1 MKRIL
6 RLKNR
11 ILFENKQSE
20 AYTDYLTKLANRH
33 GLYDYYNNLPKEMLM
48 HFMFIDIDNFKRVND
63 VYGHGMGDELLIKVG
78 QLIKE
83 KLPGSFVSRIG
94 GDEFVAVIDGTA
106 DHTTVT
112 NQAQS
117 LIDGMQDMD
126 FRKDILSLISFSIG
140 IILDQ
145 KTSQILDDVL
155 YKCDSAMY
163 NAKTNGKNHYVVY
176 YALEKSVEISKTIE
190 SEQEKALNSGE
201 FHVYFQPRVNML
213 TANVSGAEALVRW
226 EHPVDGLRSPDM
238 FLPLFEKNGFIKKLD
253 MFVYKKVCAVKASWK
268 GKPYEHL
275 MLSVNLSRL
284 HLYQADLPEYL
295 LSIAEEYDIPAN
307 EINFELKENVF
318 IKDSME
324 LSKMTDRLRNVGF
337 HVSIDNFGSGYS
349 ALNMLKDISV
359 DYINID
365 KDFIQTSSYDT
376 KGQRVLKNVFVMCKD
391 LKFNVVAV
399 GIESELQAQFAIG
412 CGCEMAQGD
421 YYCKTI
427 SPDDFEKYLEA
438 NFFDDSGAVRFSFND
453 NFKSDCGK
461 FRGRFI
467 GSGYSF
473 GDGVV
478 TGQRSIRFPGGEHNT
493 NYLNLPNTLIHHE
506 SYTVSM
512 WIRPEISHLW
522 SAAIYVKYESGF
534 FSYYPTAWE
543 GHTASRIRDARIIN
557 GFYDVSAATLPLN
570 TWTHVAISFNAKTEQ
585 ANLYINGHFIG
596 HRDNMPILYFVTHI
610 MLGGDIYQDSF
621 KGSIAELVIF
631 NNTKTPSEIE
641 ELFMETAGRDDF
653 IYKEQMVGRTASD
666 LFFKEN

>member
-1 MKRIL
+1 MKHIL

-11 ILFENKQSE
+11 NLFDNKQSD
-20 AYTDYLTKLANRH
+20 AYIDYLTKLANRH

-63 VYGHGMGDELLIKVG
+63 VYGHGMGDELLTKVG
-78 QLIKE
+78 QLIQD

-94 GDEFVAVIDGTA
+94 GDEFVAVIDGTL

-112 NQAQS
+112 DQAQS
-117 LIDGMQDMD
+117 LIDGMQEMD

-176 YALEKSVEISKTIE
+176 YALEKSVEIAKTIE

-201 FHVYFQPRVNML
+201 FQVYFQPRVNML
-213 TANVSGAEALVRW
+213 TANVAGAEALVRW
-226 EHPVDGLRSPDM
+226 EHPLDGLRSPDM
-238 FLPLFEKNGFIKKLD
+238 FLPLFEKNGFIKELD
-253 MFVYKKVCAVKASWK
+253 MFVYRKVCEVKASWK

-275 MLSVNLSRL
+275 MISVNLSRL
-284 HLYQADLPEYL
+284 HLYQTDLPEYL
-295 LSIAEEYDIPAN
+295 MSIADEYHIPAN

-365 KDFIQTSSYDT
+365 RDFIQTSSYDL

-399 GIESELQAQFAIG
+399 GIESELQASFAIG

-421 YYCKTI
+421 YY
-427 SPDDFEKYLEA
+427 SPAITPEAFEKYLEE
-438 NFFDDSGAVRFSFND
+438 NFFDDSGAVRFSFKD
-453 NFKSDCGK
+453 NFISDCGK
-461 FRGRFI
+461 FKGRFI
-467 GSGYSF
+467 GEGYSF
-473 GDGVV
+473 GNGVIN
-478 TGQRSIRFPGGEHNT
+478 GQRSVRFPGGEHNT
-493 NYLNLPNTLIHHE
+493 NYLNLPSTLIHHE
-506 SYTVSM
+506 SYTVAM
-512 WIRPEISHLW
+512 WIRPEIAHLW

-543 GHTASRIRDARIIN
+543 GHTSYRIRDARVIN
-557 GFYDVSAATLPLN
+557 GFHDVSAATLPLN
-570 TWTHVAISFNAKTEQ
+570 TWTHIAITFNAKSEQ
-585 ANLYINGHFIG
+585 ANLFINGNFIG
-596 HRDNMPILYFVTHI
+596 HNENMPILYFVTNI
-610 MLGGDIYQDSF
+610 MLGGDIYQDSL
-621 KGSIAELVIF
+621 KGSIADLVIY
-631 NNTKTPSEIE
+631 NQTKTPGDIE

-653 IYKEQMVGRTASD
+653 IYKDQMIGRTATD